1 MWYPEFGGSAPL
13 WYAKFAEY
21 IKNASKHFSVV
32 LARAAE
38 NLDGWF
44 TKYASGP
51 NLDMYVTIDQGP
63 VILSDSIKYVSNC
76 CVISGL

>member
-21 IKNASKHFSVV
+21 IKKASKLLEVV

-38 NLDGWF
+38 NLDGWL
-44 TKYASGP
+44 TK
-51 NLDMYVTIDQGP
+51 
-63 VILSDSIKYVSNC
+63 
-76 CVISGL
+76 